1 MGGAETRRGAAALRP
16 YTAGDFKLEAIYL
29 RPVIARLAR
38 IRRLAP
44 VRRNG
49 RRSRA
54 RRGRRTFAMRPHG
67 PRGGLRASG
76 RGGIAA
82 AIVAVVIGFF
92 WLGTVV
98 AVVVD
103 ALR

>member
-49 RRSRA
+49 RRSGV
-54 RRGRRTFAMRPHG
+54 RRGRRSFAMRRHG
-67 PRGGLRASG
+67 RRGPLGGRRRDGMPR
-76 RGGIAA
+76 
-82 AIVAVVIGFF
+82 AIVAVLTGCFG
-92 WLGTVV
+92 LGEDV
-98 AVVVD
+98 A
-103 ALR
+103 